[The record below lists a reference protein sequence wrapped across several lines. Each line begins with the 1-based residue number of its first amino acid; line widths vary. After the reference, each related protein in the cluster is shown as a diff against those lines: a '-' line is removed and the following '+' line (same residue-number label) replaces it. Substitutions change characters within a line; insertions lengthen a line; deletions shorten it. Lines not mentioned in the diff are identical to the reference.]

1 MNIQLSLMSNGSVVS
16 NMNNFEMFSPMDPM
30 ITLPYS
36 VGHLGFPVDTSSP
49 ELTPGF

>member
-16 NMNNFEMFSPMDPM
+16 NMNNFKMFSPLDPM

-36 VGHLGFPVDTSSP
+36 VGHLRFLADTSSP
-49 ELTPGF
+49 EFTPSF